1 MARVL
6 TRFDD
11 VIKALGGV
19 TEAGRLI
26 DRQAANICQ
35 WRAKYGRFPAGLYF
49 RINAVLS
56 ARGCEASAQVFRF
69 EPKRARKRA

>member
-49 RINAVLS
+49 RINEVL
-56 ARGCEASAQVFRF
+56 AQHGCEASARVFRF
-69 EPKRARKRA
+69 EEKRAKRG

>member
-1 MARVL
+1 MAKLL

-49 RINAVLS
+49 RINAIL
-56 ARGCEASAQVFRF
+56 APRGCEASARVFRF
-69 EPKRARKRA
+69 EEKRAKRA